1 MVPKNESGA
10 VTMKNFLLILG
21 ISTFCVSVA
30 LGSAAVEASSTGY
43 ASYYKTGKRTASGEN
58 YNPHGLTAAHRNL
71 PFGTRLKVTNL
82 GNGKSVVVRVN
93 DRGPF
98 IKRRLID
105 LSYGAA
111 KAIDLTRSGIAKVS
125 FIVID

>member
-1 MVPKNESGA
+1 
-10 VTMKNFLLILG
+10 MKKFLFILG
-21 ISTFCVSVA
+21 TLSVVF
-30 LGSAAVEASSTGY
+30 SASAQASSTGY
-43 ASYYKTGKRTASGEN
+43 ASYYKTGKWTANGES

-98 IKRRLID
+98 IKKRVID

-111 KAIDLTRSGIAKVS
+111 RIIGLTRSGIAKVS
-125 FIVID
+125 YTIID